1 MTTER
6 FIAATQYD
14 NYTGTAAA
22 ETQGFSE
29 FLKSKNLILENE
41 FIIGIDFS
49 PVESNSKGKKEIFLQ
64 IYLVKDFNYENY
76 RENTKFETI
85 LDVRKVETYLDI
97 VQFFDLFK
105 RFNVSISWQALLENK
120 ELRIIN

>member
-14 NYTGTAAA
+14 DYTGTAAA

-49 PVESNSKGKKEIFLQ
+49 PVESNSKGEKEIFLQ

>member
-14 NYTGTAAA
+14 DYTGTAAA